1 MSWIYLIIAGAFE
14 MSGVVMINKVNRD
27 RKLTTLLFMLLLM
40 ASSFLFLKLAMQK
53 LPMGTAYA
61 VWTGI
66 GTVGSTILGMVF
78 YQEPRDWKRIFFIT
92 VIIIATI
99 GLRIVS

>member
-1 MSWIYLIIAGAFE
+1 

-27 RKLTTLLFMLLLM
+27 RKLTTLLSMLILM
-40 ASSFLFLKLAMQK
+40 ASSFLFLKLAMQN

-78 YQEPRDWKRIFFIT
+78 YQEPSDWKRIFFIT

-99 GLRIVS
+99 GLRVVS